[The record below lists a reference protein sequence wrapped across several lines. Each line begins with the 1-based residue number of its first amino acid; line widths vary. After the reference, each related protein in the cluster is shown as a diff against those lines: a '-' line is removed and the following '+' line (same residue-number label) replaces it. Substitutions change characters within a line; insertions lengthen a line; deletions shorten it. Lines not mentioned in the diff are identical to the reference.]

1 MLKFNVGDKVAD
13 GYEIGTIVK
22 ITPKRRDITVDF
34 GNYKR
39 EYDKT
44 GWRRG
49 ESWHRTYIMP
59 LTEEKMKEIK
69 EHHVK
74 IKAVILCRKVTED
87 SVTYDKAVKII
98 EILGANGGELNE

>member
-1 MLKFNVGDKVAD
+1 MHEFNVGDKVAD

-44 GWRRG
+44 GWRG
-49 ESWHRTYIMP
+49 ETWHRTYIEP
-59 LTEEKMKEIK
+59 LTVEKAKEIK
-69 EHHVK
+69 EHWVK
-74 IKAVILCRKVTED
+74 IKAVNLCQKVTED
-87 SVTYDKAVKII
+87 SVTYDKAVKIV
-98 EILGANGGELNE
+98 EILGASDA